1 MTPNNCAVFQRFVM
15 VVSPL
20 MGSKGQVYRPPVRRR
35 LGPQTSANAVES
47 ATMASWQAHTTS
59 FFLRHTFK
67 RRLARAADAQHARA
81 IMNGG
86 IFKTP
91 SSVKITPASLGGVPG
106 EWVESASQPGAAV
119 LLYLH
124 GGGYFACSPRT
135 HRPFTTGFA
144 QRGLRVYAP
153 DYRLAPENPFPAGLN
168 DAVAAWH
175 AVRAEAG
182 ASAPMVIGGD
192 SAGGGLAL
200 ATMLKLRDEGAAL
213 PAAAVLFSPL
223 TDLVGI
229 GESRRSN
236 DRHCAMF
243 YGSGLSRAT
252 EFYMADTGG
261 DPRDPLASPLYA
273 DLRGLPPL
281 LIHVGADETLR
292 DDSTELATRARA
304 AGVRVELTLW
314 PVVPHVWQMFHPF
327 VPEGRQSL
335 AAASAFLR
343 QAAAGGLT
351 SVGAG
356 LDSRL
361 GSPATT

>member
-1 MTPNNCAVFQRFVM
+1 
-15 VVSPL
+15 
-20 MGSKGQVYRPPVRRR
+20 
-35 LGPQTSANAVES
+35 
-47 ATMASWQAHTTS
+47 MASWQAHTMS

-67 RRLARAADAQHARA
+67 PRLARARSAQHARA

-86 IFKTP
+86 VFRVP
-91 SSVKITPASLGGVPG
+91 STVKIAADTLGGMPG
-106 EWVESASQPGAAV
+106 EWVESTSEPAVGV

-124 GGGYFACSPRT
+124 GGGYFACSART
-135 HRPFTTGFA
+135 HRPFTTAFA
-144 QRGLRVYAP
+144 QRRLRVYAP

-175 AVRAEAG
+175 ALRAELG
-182 ASAPMVIGGD
+182 PSTPMVIGGD

-200 ATMLKLRDEGAAL
+200 SAMLKLRDEGAAL

-229 GESRRSN
+229 GESRRTN
-236 DRHCAMF
+236 DRSCAMF
-243 YGSGLSRAT
+243 NGSGLARAT
-252 EFYMADTGG
+252 DFYMGAGGG

-292 DDSTELATRARA
+292 DDSTELAARARA
-304 AGVRVELTLW
+304 AGVRVEFTLW

-335 AAASAFLR
+335 AAAAAFLR
-343 QAAAGGLT
+343 QEAERG
-351 SVGAG
+351 
-356 LDSRL
+356 
-361 GSPATT
+361 

>member
-1 MTPNNCAVFQRFVM
+1 
-15 VVSPL
+15 
-20 MGSKGQVYRPPVRRR
+20 
-35 LGPQTSANAVES
+35 
-47 ATMASWQAHTTS
+47 
-59 FFLRHTFK
+59 
-67 RRLARAADAQHARA
+67 
-81 IMNGG
+81 
-86 IFKTP
+86 
-91 SSVKITPASLGGVPG
+91 LGGVPG
-106 EWVESASQPGAAV
+106 EWVESASASKPAVAV
-119 LLYLH
+119 LVYLH
-124 GGGYFACSPRT
+124 GGGYFACSART
-135 HRPFTTGFA
+135 HRPFTTTFA

-153 DYRLAPENPFPAGLN
+153 DYRLAPENPFPAGLD

-175 AVRAEAG
+175 AVRAEIG
-182 ASAPMVIGGD
+182 PSTPMVIGGD

-200 ATMLKLRDEGAAL
+200 ATMLKLRDGGAAL
-213 PAAAVLFSPL
+213 PAAAALFSPL

-236 DRHCAMF
+236 DRRCAMF
-243 YGSGLSRAT
+243 FGSGLARAT

-261 DPRDPLASPLYA
+261 DPRHPLVSPLYA

-314 PVVPHVWQMFHPF
+314 PGVPHVWQMFHPF

-343 QAAAGGLT
+343 QTAAPT
-351 SVGAG
+351 V
-356 LDSRL
+356 
-361 GSPATT
+361 SPAR

>member
-1 MTPNNCAVFQRFVM
+1 
-15 VVSPL
+15 
-20 MGSKGQVYRPPVRRR
+20 
-35 LGPQTSANAVES
+35 
-47 ATMASWQAHTTS
+47 MASWQAHTMS

-67 RRLARAADAQHARA
+67 PRLAHARSAQHARA

-86 IFKTP
+86 VFRVP
-91 SSVKITPASLGGVPG
+91 STVKIAADTLGGIPG
-106 EWVESASQPGAAV
+106 EWVESTSEPAVGV

-124 GGGYFACSPRT
+124 GGGYFACSART
-135 HRPFTTGFA
+135 HRPFTTAFA
-144 QRGLRVYAP
+144 QRRLRVYAP

-175 AVRAEAG
+175 ALRAELG
-182 ASAPMVIGGD
+182 PSTPMVIGGD

-200 ATMLKLRDEGAAL
+200 SAMLKLRDEGAAL

-229 GESRRSN
+229 GESRRTN
-236 DRHCAMF
+236 DRSCAMF
-243 YGSGLSRAT
+243 NGSGLARAT
-252 EFYMADTGG
+252 DFYMGAGGG

-292 DDSTELATRARA
+292 DDSTELAARARA
-304 AGVRVELTLW
+304 AGVRVEFTLW

-335 AAASAFLR
+335 AAAAAFLR
-343 QAAAGGLT
+343 QEAERG
-351 SVGAG
+351 
-356 LDSRL
+356 
-361 GSPATT
+361 